1 MSMYILIALIYW
13 TLSFTFELLQGY
25 LEKRLATY

>member
-1 MSMYILIALIYW
+1 
-13 TLSFTFELLQGY
+13 LSFTLELLEGY

>member
-1 MSMYILIALIYW
+1 
-13 TLSFTFELLQGY
+13 LSFTLELLQGY